1 LFSQAR
7 ENAPSIIFI
16 DEIDA
21 VGRSRSKSGFSNDER
36 ENTLNQMLVEMD
48 GKFISI
54 GCVFGEGGEE
64 RGLLARP
71 SNLILFCIGFNTS
84 TNVVVLAGTNRAD
97 VLDEALL
104 RPGRFDRQIFIDL
117 PDLKV

>member
-1 LFSQAR
+1 
-7 ENAPSIIFI
+7 
-16 DEIDA
+16 
-21 VGRSRSKSGFSNDER
+21 
-36 ENTLNQMLVEMD
+36 MLVEMD
-48 GKFISI
+48 GKFFLLD
-54 GCVFGEGGEE
+54 GWGK
-64 RGLLARP
+64 LLA
-71 SNLILFCIGFNTS
+71 SCNLILFCVGFNTS